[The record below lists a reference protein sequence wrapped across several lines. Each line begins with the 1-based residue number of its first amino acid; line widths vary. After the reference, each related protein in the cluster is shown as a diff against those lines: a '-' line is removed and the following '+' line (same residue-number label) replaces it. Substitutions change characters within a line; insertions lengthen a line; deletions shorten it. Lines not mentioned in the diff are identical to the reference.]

1 MFTPERSDITP
12 LHWPMVMQFEKAQK
26 SFIDHLQIERGL
38 SPNSIAAYGRDLDRF
53 ASYIFSRK
61 LDYQRL
67 TAENLTEY
75 EISLKEEGLALS
87 SINRGVSALKTF
99 YKYLSREYA
108 ITDPTTELTANRLP
122 RKLPKALTVAEITL
136 LIDSTE
142 RVGDL
147 TALRDRAILELLYG
161 TGARVSEVVGINL
174 ADLGKST
181 LTGDEVATIK
191 LRGKGSKERI
201 VPLGSFAKSAI
212 ENYLVRLRPAYAEKS
227 KSGKATTALF
237 LNSRGGRL
245 SRVSAWQIVTDAAD
259 ATGLGGKVSPHVFRH
274 SYATHLLDGGADIR
288 VVQELLGHSSVTTT
302 QIYTLITIDKVRQA
316 YASAHPRA
324 I

>member
-1 MFTPERSDITP
+1 
-12 LHWPMVMQFEKAQK
+12 MQFDKAQK
-26 SFIDHLQIERGL
+26 SFIDHLKIERGL

-53 ASYIFSRK
+53 ASYLTK
-61 LDYQRL
+61 MELDFQAL
-67 TAENLTEY
+67 TTDDLTEY
-75 EISLKEEGLALS
+75 EITLKQEALALS

-99 YKYLSREYA
+99 YKYLSREYG
-108 ITDPTTELTANRLP
+108 ISDPTTELTANRLP
-122 RKLPKALTVAEITL
+122 RKLPKALTISEIEIL
-136 LIDSTE
+136 LSSTE

-147 TALRDRAILELLYG
+147 TALRDRAILEVLYG
-161 TGARVSEVVGINL
+161 TGARVSEVVGLNL
-174 ADLGKST
+174 ADLGKSM
-181 LTGDEVATIK
+181 LTGDEITTLK

-201 VPLGSFAKSAI
+201 VPLGSFAKEAI
-212 ENYLVRLRPAYAEKS
+212 ENYLVRLRPSYVEKS
-227 KSGKATTALF
+227 KSSKAATALF
-237 LNSRGGRL
+237 LNSRGTRL
-245 SRVSAWQIVTDAAD
+245 SRTSAWQIVTDAAA
-259 ATGLGGKVSPHVFRH
+259 ATGLSGKVSPHVFRH

>member
-1 MFTPERSDITP
+1 MLERLDITP
-12 LHWPMVMQFEKAQK
+12 LRWPMVMQFDKAQK

-53 ASYIFSRK
+53 ARYLTK
-61 LDYQRL
+61 KDLDFQTL
-67 TAENLTEY
+67 NTENLTEY
-75 EISLKEEGLALS
+75 EIALKQEGLALS

-99 YKYLSREYA
+99 YKYLSREYTIA
-108 ITDPTTELTANRLP
+108 DPTTELTANRLP
-122 RKLPKALTVAEITL
+122 RKLPKALTISEIESL
-136 LIDSTE
+136 LSSTE
-142 RVGDL
+142 RVGDIA
-147 TALRDRAILELLYG
+147 ALRDRAILEVLYG
-161 TGARVSEVVGINL
+161 TGARVSEVVGLNL
-174 ADLGKST
+174 ADLGKSM
-181 LTGDEVATIK
+181 LTGDEVTTLK
-191 LRGKGSKERI
+191 LRGKGAKERI
-201 VPLGSFAKSAI
+201 VPLGSFAKEAI
-212 ENYLVRLRPAYAEKS
+212 ENYLVRLRPMYVEKS
-227 KSGKATTALF
+227 KSSKAATALF

-245 SRVSAWQIVTDAAD
+245 SRTSAWQIVTDAAE
-259 ATGLGGKVSPHVFRH
+259 ATGLSGKVSPHVFRH